1 MYTLDL
7 FSHGNPDLGQ
17 YAPVSDR
24 ESVRA
29 DSLEDLREAARD
41 YIRRWNLGSGNWPLP
56 TVYEDGKPV
65 GRLAYNLQLATG
77 LETLTGLERCD

>member
-1 MYTLDL
+1 MYTVELY
-7 FSHGNPDLGQ
+7 SRGNPDLGQ

-29 DSLEDLREAARD
+29 ESLEDLREAARE

-56 TVYEDGKPV
+56 PVYEHDELV
-65 GRLAYNLQLATG
+65 GRLAYNMQIVG
-77 LETLTGLERCD
+77 EPGSRYPG

>member
-7 FSHGNPDLGQ
+7 YSHGNPDLGQ

-24 ESVRA
+24 KSVQA
-29 DSLEDLREAARD
+29 DSLEALKELVRD

-56 TVYEDGKPV
+56 TVHEDGEPV
-65 GRLAYNLQLATG
+65 GRLAYNMRLTTG
-77 LETLTGLERCD
+77 LQTRTGLERCD